1 MRHLTKTN
9 KHFLLVGL
17 TFLATSLIFYILA
30 WLGQPSL
37 ENTLVNV
44 SSIAFT
50 LGVVTYILL
59 GLIVFFIWDNSM
71 QNGGSSDGFSLL
83 FAETLTPIANKLGF
97 HGNIWTLNRIVRKLA
112 HLTEFTILGSLL
124 YTILR
129 RYITYGTVIKTIGL
143 GMLIASLD
151 EFIQRF
157 SPGRSSQFSDIL
169 IDTVGVVIGIL
180 VVKLVYY
187 IRYKRSTFKN

>member
-1 MRHLTKTN
+1 MKRW
-9 KHFLLVGL
+9 
-17 TFLATSLIFYILA
+17 IL
-30 WLGQPSL
+30 
-37 ENTLVNV
+37 
-44 SSIAFT
+44 
-50 LGVVTYILL
+50 YILL

-83 FAETLTPIANKLGF
+83 FAETFASIANELGF
-97 HGNIWTLNRIVRKLA
+97 HGNIWILNRIVRKLA

-143 GMLIASLD
+143 GMLIACLD
-151 EFIQRF
+151 EFIQLF

-169 IDTVGVVIGIL
+169 IDTVGIVIGIL

>member
-1 MRHLTKTN
+1 MKRW
-9 KHFLLVGL
+9 
-17 TFLATSLIFYILA
+17 IL
-30 WLGQPSL
+30 
-37 ENTLVNV
+37 
-44 SSIAFT
+44 
-50 LGVVTYILL
+50 YILL

-83 FAETLTPIANKLGF
+83 FAETFAHIVNKLGF

-112 HLTEFTILGSLL
+112 HLSEFTILGSLL

>member
-1 MRHLTKTN
+1 MRHFIVMLHISN
-9 KHFLLVGL
+9 
-17 TFLATSLIFYILA
+17 SL
-30 WLGQPSL
+30 
-37 ENTLVNV
+37 
-44 SSIAFT
+44 
-50 LGVVTYILL
+50 
-59 GLIVFFIWDNSM
+59 FFIWDNSM

-112 HLTEFTILGSLL
+112 HLTEFTILGGVL
-124 YTILR
+124 YAILR
-129 RYITYGTVIKTIGL
+129 RYINYGTVLKTTGL
-143 GMLIASLD
+143 GMAIAILD

-180 VVKLVYY
+180 VVKLVYN
-187 IRYKRSTFKN
+187 IRYKRSTYKN

>member
-1 MRHLTKTN
+1 MKRW
-9 KHFLLVGL
+9 
-17 TFLATSLIFYILA
+17 IL
-30 WLGQPSL
+30 
-37 ENTLVNV
+37 
-44 SSIAFT
+44 
-50 LGVVTYILL
+50 YILL

-83 FAETLTPIANKLGF
+83 FAETFAHIVNKLGF

-112 HLTEFTILGSLL
+112 HLTEFTILGGVL

-129 RYITYGTVIKTIGL
+129 RYIIYGTVIKTIGL

-151 EFIQRF
+151 EFIQLF
-157 SPGRSSQFSDIL
+157 SPGRSSQVSDIL

-180 VVKLVYY
+180 VVKLVHY

>member
-1 MRHLTKTN
+1 MKRW
-9 KHFLLVGL
+9 
-17 TFLATSLIFYILA
+17 IL
-30 WLGQPSL
+30 
-37 ENTLVNV
+37 
-44 SSIAFT
+44 
-50 LGVVTYILL
+50 YILL

-83 FAETLTPIANKLGF
+83 FAETFAHIVNKLGF
-97 HGNIWTLNRIVRKLA
+97 HGTIWTLNRIVRKLA
-112 HLTEFTILGSLL
+112 HLTEFTILGSVL

-151 EFIQRF
+151 EFIQLF
-157 SPGRSSQFSDIL
+157 SPGRSSQISDIL
-169 IDTVGVVIGIL
+169 IDTVGIFIGIL

>member
-1 MRHLTKTN
+1 MKRW
-9 KHFLLVGL
+9 LL
-17 TFLATSLIFYILA
+17 
-30 WLGQPSL
+30 
-37 ENTLVNV
+37 
-44 SSIAFT
+44 
-50 LGVVTYILL
+50 YILL

-71 QNGGSSDGFSLL
+71 QTGGSSDGFSLL
-83 FAETLTPIANKLGF
+83 FAETFAHIVNKLGF

-112 HLTEFTILGSLL
+112 HLTEFTILGGVL
-124 YTILR
+124 YAILR

-151 EFIQRF
+151 EFIQLF
-157 SPGRSSQFSDIL
+157 SPGRSSQISDVL

-180 VVKLVYY
+180 VAKLVYY